1 MSLASRVVK
10 QAVREW
16 RHGCRSLHSKTIA
29 PAQRR
34 PVLAALVSGGV
45 VLGVYAGYTSLSPV
59 QLDTPAS
66 RKKKTKQSPNA
77 PKYISYEEVQ
87 KHNTPES
94 CWVIIDGQVYD
105 ATSVLRWHPAG
116 PNVILKHSGQD
127 ATKAFV
133 PAHPPNILSH
143 LPPEAHLGPVDPET
157 MPKERVELTPDEIR
171 VAEARKALPP
181 PSAALNLYDIEQ
193 FAEKVMTAT
202 AWAYYRSTADDEN
215 TYWENSDAYRRF
227 WFRPRVLRKIS
238 HISTATT
245 MVGLPTSLPIYISPS
260 ALARL
265 GHPDGEMNMVRA
277 AGEAGITQGIS
288 HHASC
293 STEEIMSVKSSQQD
307 LMYQMYMPKDRN
319 AAKDLIKKAERAGY
333 KALILTV
340 DTAVTGKRELDMR
353 LKQSSMNVA
362 VATGKA
368 TVDGLGI
375 AHSIGF
381 AKDPDVCWDDIPW
394 IRSVTRLPLII
405 KGIQSVED
413 AELALDKYK
422 VDAIVLSN
430 HGGRQLDYAPAPL
443 TVLHELHER
452 RPDLL
457 RKHEVYIDG
466 GIRRGTDVLK
476 ALCLGARAVG
486 LGRPFLYANGVWGEE
501 GCRRVIQILREEI
514 ETGMRLL
521 GVTSVDQLTPDLIR
535 YVDRDPGPRRRS

>member
-1 MSLASRVVK
+1 MSLARVVK
-10 QAVREW
+10 RSAQN
-16 RHGCRSLHSKTIA
+16 CRYGYRFLHSKSQAAIR
-29 PAQRR
+29 QR
-34 PVLAALVSGGV
+34 PIVTLLTCGSV
-45 VLGVYAGYTSLSPV
+45 VLGIYAGYQTLYPV
-59 QLDTPAS
+59 QLDAPLRS
-66 RKKKTKQSPNA
+66 KTKVKPNQGTQR
-77 PKYISYEEVQ
+77 YISYHEVQ
-87 KHNTPES
+87 GHNTPDS

-105 ATSVLRWHPAG
+105 ATSVLAWHPAG
-116 PNVILKHSGQD
+116 PNVILKLSGQD

-133 PAHPPNILSH
+133 PIHPPNILTH
-143 LPPEAHLGPVDPET
+143 LPPEAHIGPIDPAT
-157 MPKERVELTPDEIR
+157 MPQEAAKLTPDEIR
-171 VAEARKALPP
+171 VAEARSTLPP
-181 PSAALNLYDIEQ
+181 PTAALNLSDIEE

-215 TYWENSDAYRRF
+215 TYWENQAAYGRF

-238 HISTATT
+238 RISTATT
-245 MVGLPTSLPIYISPS
+245 IVGIPTSLPIYISPS

-293 STEEIMSVKSSQQD
+293 STEEIMSVKSLGQN
-307 LMYQMYMPKDRN
+307 LMYQMYMPKDRK
-319 AAKDLIKKAERAGY
+319 AAKDLIKQAERAGY

-353 LKQSSMNVA
+353 LKQSSTNIA
-362 VATGKA
+362 AATGKA
-368 TVDGLGI
+368 AVDGLGI

-394 IRSVTRLPLII
+394 IRSITRLPLII

-413 AELALDKYK
+413 AEIALDKYR

-501 GCRRVIQILREEI
+501 GCRRVIEIMREEI

-521 GVTSVDQLTPDLIR
+521 GVTSLDQLTPDLIR
-535 YVDRDPGPRRRS
+535 YVDRDPCARRRS